1 MKKSDSHTG
10 VADPRAC
17 RDCRPLNPFRD
28 DAVEARPR
36 MTESTSS
43 DSPCA
48 ALALGARANPSPV
61 LRPPRAELAHVSL
74 AAEGSAGQD
83 IARGIAQ
90 GEFTVY
96 YQPVVEA
103 TDLTVVATEALL
115 RWNHG
120 ERGILRP
127 EAFIASA
134 ERTGQILTLD
144 RIALGLAARQ
154 VRAWERSREGPTSV
168 SVNLSAMHFWTDD
181 PLGPLLSTLR
191 TAQCPAH
198 LIDLELTENVLIG
211 DVERAIRAMN
221 TACAL
226 GMSLTIDD
234 FGVEY
239 AALNYLRRLPASGLK
254 IDRSFV
260 VDLDNHKTRTIVAS
274 MISLAHRL
282 DLTVTA
288 EGIET
293 SAQERFLRASG
304 CDYLQGY
311 RYGAPMPA
319 QDLQEHVRAQQRR
332 KFCRL

>member
-1 MKKSDSHTG
+1 M
-10 VADPRAC
+10 
-17 RDCRPLNPFRD
+17 N
-28 DAVEARPR
+28 
-36 MTESTSS
+36 ESTSTA
-43 DSPCA
+43 SPCA
-48 ALALGARANPSPV
+48 ALDLGGRANPSPV
-61 LRPPRAELAHVSL
+61 VRPPSTVGHPAVAAPVPADGDAER
-74 AAEGSAGQD
+74 D

-90 GEFTVY
+90 SEFIVY

-103 TDLTVVATEALL
+103 ADLTVVATEALL
-115 RWNHG
+115 RWNHA

-154 VRAWERSREGPTSV
+154 VSAWARSRHGPSSV
-168 SVNLSAMHFWTDD
+168 SVNLSAMHFCTAD
-181 PLGPLLSTLR
+181 PLGPLMRTLR
-191 TAQCPAH
+191 GAQCPAH

-211 DVERAIRAMN
+211 DVESAIRAMN
-221 TACAL
+221 AASAL

-260 VDLDNHKTRTIVAS
+260 VDLDNHKTRTIVTS
-274 MISLAHRL
+274 MIRLAHCL

-293 SAQERFLRASG
+293 RAQEHFLRGSG

-319 QDLQEHVRAQQRR
+319 QDLQEHVG
-332 KFCRL
+332 RLNRQNSVTYNA

>member
-1 MKKSDSHTG
+1 M
-10 VADPRAC
+10 
-17 RDCRPLNPFRD
+17 N
-28 DAVEARPR
+28 
-36 MTESTSS
+36 ESTSTAA
-43 DSPCA
+43 PCA
-48 ALALGARANPSPV
+48 AL
-61 LRPPRAELAHVSL
+61 SL
-74 AAEGSAGQD
+74 ATRASPSSVLPPPCAVGSAERD

-90 GEFTVY
+90 SEFIVY
-96 YQPVVEA
+96 YQPVVETA
-103 TDLTVVATEALL
+103 GLSVVAAEALL
-115 RWNHG
+115 RWKHA

-154 VRAWERSREGPTSV
+154 VSAWERSGEGPANV
-168 SVNLSAMHFWTDD
+168 SVNLSAMHFCTDD
-181 PLGPLLSTLR
+181 PLGPLLRTLR
-191 TAQCPAH
+191 AAQCPAR

-221 TACAL
+221 TACSL

-274 MISLAHRL
+274 MIRLAHRL

-293 SAQERFLRASG
+293 RTQEHFLRASG

-319 QDLQEHVRAQQRR
+319 EDLQEHVRAFASR
-332 KFCRL
+332 KSCRL